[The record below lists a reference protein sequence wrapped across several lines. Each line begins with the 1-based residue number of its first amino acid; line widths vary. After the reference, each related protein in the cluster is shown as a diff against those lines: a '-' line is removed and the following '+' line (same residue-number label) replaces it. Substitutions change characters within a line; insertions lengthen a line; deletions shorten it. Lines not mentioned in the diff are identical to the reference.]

1 MSSFDGGRNSM
12 LKGANQDNVFY
23 RDMHYRYLKVDRG
36 RGIYIYDET
45 GKRYIDA
52 SSGPVAAS
60 IGHGVEEI
68 KEAMARQ
75 ADKISYAYQLFFTN
89 GPQIELAEKVIEL
102 APHGM
107 SKVYFVSGGS
117 EASET
122 ALKVARFY
130 HIIRNDS
137 SRYKVVS
144 RWQSYHGNTIGALS
158 MSGHV
163 ERREH
168 YIPYLINF
176 PHISPAY
183 CYRCPFKREYPGCGI
198 ECAHELERVIKQ
210 EGKHTIAAFIAE
222 PVSGS
227 SIGAA
232 VPPPEYFKII
242 RSICDKY
249 EILFIVDEVMTGF
262 GRTGKNFGI
271 DHWEVIPDIMIIGKG
286 VSCGYTPLGAVILH
300 EKVVDEFLRNSKTF
314 SHHGFTWAG
323 NPLSCAIAL
332 EVQNYIQKNNL
343 IERVAELSPYLSEKL
358 NSLKEIPIIGDVRGK
373 GFLMGIE
380 FVKNQKEKTPF
391 ERERK
396 ITENILEV
404 TFEKGLLL
412 VGGTRMVEGMIGDHV
427 RVAPPFI
434 VKKEDI
440 DDIITILKESILDA
454 MKKLRV

>member
-1 MSSFDGGRNSM
+1 MKKR
-12 LKGANQDNVFY
+12 ANEDKVLY
-23 RDMHYRYLKVDRG
+23 RDLHHHYLKAEG
-36 RGIYIYDET
+36 GKGIYVFDET
-45 GKRYIDA
+45 WKRYIDA
-52 SSGPVAAS
+52 SSGPVTAS

-68 KEAMARQ
+68 KEAMVRQ

-89 GPQIELAEKVIEL
+89 EAQIELAQKVIDL
-102 APHGM
+102 APEGM

-122 ALKVARFY
+122 ALKIARFY
-130 HIIRNDS
+130 HIIRGDS
-137 SRYKVVS
+137 GRYKVVS
-144 RWQSYHGNTIGALS
+144 RWQSYHGNTMGALS

-163 ERREH
+163 ERREN

-183 CYRCPFKREYPGCGI
+183 CYRCPFKREYPSCGI
-198 ECAHELERVIKQ
+198 ECAHELERIIKH
-210 EGKHTIAAFIAE
+210 EGKHNISAFIAE
-222 PVSGS
+222 PVSGA

-271 DHWEVIPDIMIIGKG
+271 DHWEVVPDIIITGKG
-286 VSCGYTPLGAVILH
+286 ISCGYTPLAAVVIH
-300 EKVVDEFLRNSKTF
+300 EKIVDGFLRSTKSF
-314 SHHGFTWAG
+314 SHHGFTFAG

-332 EVQNYIQKNNL
+332 EVQNYIEKNNL
-343 IERVAELSPYLSEKL
+343 IKRVAELSPYFSEKL
-358 NSLKEIPIIGDVRGK
+358 NGLKEIPIIGDIRGK

-380 FVKNQKEKTPF
+380 FVKNQKEKIPF

-396 ITENILEV
+396 ITEKILKT
-404 TFEKGLLL
+404 TFKNGLLL
-412 VGGTRMVEGMIGDHV
+412 VGGTRMIEGTIGDHV

-434 VKKEDI
+434 VTKEEIEDI
-440 DDIITILKESILDA
+440 IAILKESIIDV
-454 MKKLRV
+454 MRKLNL